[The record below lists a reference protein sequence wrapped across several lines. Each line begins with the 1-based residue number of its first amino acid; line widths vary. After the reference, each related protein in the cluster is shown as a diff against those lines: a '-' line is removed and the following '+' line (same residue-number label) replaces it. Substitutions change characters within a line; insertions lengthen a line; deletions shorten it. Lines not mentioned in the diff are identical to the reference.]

1 MALGS
6 DHSPDID
13 GFKRQLR
20 YFIASI
26 ESALDSGNIVALR
39 DLQPLKPTL
48 NTLVTLIEELEV
60 EQWLSEQSRDQE

>member
-6 DHSPDID
+6 EFQPDID